1 MNGTVR
7 GAAVAAIVVWV
18 TYGTIGFGQVS
29 KPSHP
34 VPKVVALPPNGTG
47 YVPIL
52 GGPPESVTMES
63 GYVVLLPSAS
73 GEKHSSKQYEEVLV
87 VLAGVGE
94 MRITGGAVLGL
105 KPVLR
110 RLLSTADGASC
121 REYREG
127 AAALRLRRRTGP
139 VGRGWPTEAR

>member
-105 KPVLR
+105 KPYSAVYCPPQTEHLVANTGKEPLR
-110 RLLSTADGASC
+110 
-121 REYREG
+121 YVYV
-127 AAALRLRRRTGP
+127 AAR
-139 VGRGWPTEAR
+139 AR